1 MLFTC
6 SPNCRDPRH
15 RHHGVLPVTAAS
27 ATGRTAA
34 RNASSAPGPRGGDEA
49 AAPAGGPTIDVHCH
63 YLNTAV
69 AAKAAAL
76 EPARHDPS
84 TIFASELT
92 RATNTRQMAE
102 RAAQLSDIPR
112 RLADMD
118 RMGIDVQVVSPA
130 PFQYYYFADPAKGS
144 ALAREVNEGLQ
155 ALVGATPARFAAL
168 GTVPLQDCKL
178 AMRELEYAVT
188 RLGLRGVEIGT
199 NVNGLNLTD
208 PRLGLE
214 RFFALADEL
223 EAVVFLHPV
232 GFTHAQRLTEH
243 YFNNVIGN
251 PLDTTVAASH
261 LIFDG
266 FVARFP
272 RVKFLLAHGGGY
284 LAHYWARMDHAW
296 RARPDCRAAIDEAPS
311 TFLRRM
317 YFDTVVFDPTLLGR
331 LVEQYGADHVLLGSD
346 YPYDMGDDDP
356 AGLVAAVAGLPAA
369 QRQLILG
376 GNAARLF
383 GLPDLARTLN

>member
-15 RHHGVLPVTAAS
+15 RHQGVLPSLAAS
-27 ATGRTAA
+27 DAGRPAS
-34 RNASSAPGPRGGDEA
+34 RASSPADGQRGGGNAA
-49 AAPAGGPTIDVHCH
+49 AAPDGLTIDVHCH
-63 YLNTAV
+63 YLNTRV

-76 EPARHDPS
+76 EPARYDPS
-84 TIFASELT
+84 TIFANDLT
-92 RATNTRQMAE
+92 RATNARQMAD

-118 RMGIDVQVVSPA
+118 RMGIDVQIVSPA
-130 PFQYYYFADPAKGS
+130 PFQYYYFSDPATGS
-144 ALAREVNEGLQ
+144 ALAREVNEGMQ
-155 ALVGATPARFAAL
+155 ALVAGTPDRFAAL
-168 GTVPLQDCKL
+168 GTVPLQDNTL
-178 AMRELEYAVT
+178 AMRELEHGMT

-214 RFFALADEL
+214 RFFALANEL

-232 GFTHAQRLTEH
+232 GFTQGERLTEH

-251 PLDTTVAASH
+251 PMDTTIAASH

-296 RARPDCRAAIDEAPS
+296 RARPDCRTAIDEAPS

-317 YFDTVVFDPTLLGR
+317 FFDTVVFDPTLLGR

-346 YPYDMGDDDP
+346 YPYDMGDEDP
-356 AGLVAAVAGLPAA
+356 AGLVAAVAGLAPAE
-369 QRQLILG
+369 RQLILG

-383 GLPDLARTLN
+383 GLPVARTLN